1 MKAIHWIIAAAG
13 FAFVQPASAA
23 TSDPEV
29 IIYRFP
35 GVRDDGGVAGV
46 GLATVFHCTNFSG
59 AAENIRF
66 VTRDF
71 NTNLKSNVVQFIP
84 HLGTRTGVTHF
95 VNSYS
100 ADFNLATGDVRQGT
114 TAIAATSCP
123 PLVSVPHR
131 RP

>member
-1 MKAIHWIIAAAG
+1 MAA
-13 FAFVQPASAA
+13 PASAA
-23 TSDPEV
+23 QSDPEV

-35 GVRDDGGVAGV
+35 GVRDDGGANNAGA
-46 GLATVFHCTNFSG
+46 ATVFHCTNFSG